1 MPRHWPVDR
10 LPRVSES
17 LSARP
22 LPVLESL
29 LVDRLPRALESL
41 SARPLPVLGRLL
53 AQRLLAL
60 GRLPVPLPLFGLWLR

>member
-10 LPRVSES
+10 LPRV
-17 LSARP
+17 ARRLPDP
-22 LPVLESL
+22 LPPALESL
-29 LVDRLPRALESL
+29 LVDRLPRALENL
-41 SARPLPVLGRLL
+41 SARLPPVLGRLL